1 MASIKILLRKKS
13 NNEGNFPIVLRLT
26 KDRKVKII
34 TLGLECTSKDWDER
48 NSQLKKSHT
57 NHIQMNT
64 LISKHMLKASKIIN
78 KFELDEIDFTLS
90 QFESEFRGLK
100 DKNIAVKDFWDN
112 KISDLVLAGRIGNAR
127 AFRDTMKSFFKFY
140 KNHKLLFREITVEV
154 LDNYETFL
162 RSNGG
167 TDGGIGVKM
176 RALRALYN
184 DAIRKGTVDEK
195 YYPFKVFKVSK
206 FKSSGIKKSLTTSE
220 IKKIRGFDE
229 RKFPELAESKKL
241 FVFSYFTGGMNFYDI
256 MKLRWENIQNERIVY
271 TRSKTKGNF
280 SIEIVEPV
288 KEILEEY
295 KKVNTATQYVFPIL
309 LKEGLTPLQIENRKE
324 RKLKKFNKDLKK
336 IAEILG
342 IESKVSS
349 YVARHSFA
357 TNLKQ
362 IGISTEIISQSMGHQ
377 NVAVTTAYLKDFDND
392 VIDKSIRRLL
402 EEPKSLY
409 A

>member
-34 TLGLECTSKDWDER
+34 SLGLECPLKDWDEK
-48 NSQLKKSHT
+48 NSQLKKSHP
-57 NHIQMNT
+57 NYIQKNT
-64 LISKHMLKASKIIN
+64 LISTYKLKASKIIN
-78 KFELDEIDFTLS
+78 RFELDEIDFTLS

-100 DKNIAVKDFWDN
+100 DKNISVKDFWDN

-140 KNHKLLFREITVEV
+140 KNPKLLFREITVEV

-176 RALRALYN
+176 RAIRALYN

-195 YYPFKVFKVSK
+195 YYPFKVFKVSR
-206 FKSSGIKKSLTTSE
+206 FKSTGIKKALSISE
-220 IKKIRGFDE
+220 IKKIIDFDE
-229 RKFPELAESKKL
+229 KKYPEFAESKKL
-241 FVFSYFTGGMNFYDI
+241 FIFSYYTNGMNFYDI
-256 MKLRWENIQNERIVY
+256 MKLRWENVQNDRILY

-280 SIEIVEPV
+280 SIKIVEPV
-288 KEILEEY
+288 KMILEEY
-295 KKVNTATQYVFPIL
+295 KNVNTTTPYVFPIL

-324 RKLKKFNKDLKK
+324 RTLKKFNKDLKK

-362 IGISTEIISQSMGHQ
+362 LGTSTEIISQTMGHQ
-377 NVAVTTAYLKDFDND
+377 NVAITSAYLKDFDND

-402 EEPKSLY
+402 EEPKSMY